1 MDKFTYADEDLS
13 GIIYSYSADGLSKHL
28 AGKHDQSSH
37 GRKGSGSSFV
47 KPNLNDYDR
56 FRKDPVAFEKA
67 MNELHFAFDPTIN
80 ITDQVGIGFTESRF
94 GFYSIPATLDSAT
107 PQFKV
112 VEAQQELDLKKLDKD
127 ANEFIE
133 KNPISVFT
141 NEDSLELI
149 IEEGSFATV
158 HETGTKSWDYTGY
171 RTQYERVA
179 FGYDDST
186 PATQRPVYG
195 AVRPA
200 EIAQFQS
207 GSLIGN
213 YGSIEVV
220 LKPETKSRATFT
232 IGDSLD
238 TFQKPFPLGGQVA
251 RTMNLAGQAANA
263 RSPRFGGDKGNMFD
277 SPKWHE
283 TKYVEAQ
290 VHGGVKVSDID
301 KVIIHSGFYGEAI
314 LDTLDEAGIPYEIA
328 GEIESD

>member
-1 MDKFTYADEDLS
+1 MTSRYLHSDLDLV
-13 GIIYSYSADGLSKHL
+13 GITITKPKIEKHL

-47 KPNLNDYDR
+47 KPNLNDYEK
-56 FRKDPVAFEKA
+56 FRKDPAAFEKA

-80 ITDQVGIGFTESRF
+80 ITDQVGIDFTASRF
-94 GFYSIPATLDSAT
+94 GFYSLPAALDST
-107 PQFKV
+107 NPQFKII
-112 VEAQQELDLKKLDKD
+112 EARQELDFKKIDKD

-133 KNPISVFT
+133 KNPISIFT
-141 NEDSLELI
+141 NEDALESILD
-149 IEEGSFATV
+149 EGSFATV

-186 PATQRPVYG
+186 TATQRPVYG

-207 GSLIGN
+207 GSLVGN
-213 YGSIEVV
+213 YGNVEVV

-238 TFQKPFPLGGQVA
+238 TFQKPFPLGGKVA
-251 RTMNLAGQAANA
+251 RTVNLAGQAAYA
-263 RSPRFGGDKGNMFD
+263 RSSRYGGDKGNMFD

-314 LDTLDEAGIPYEIA
+314 VDTLDEMGIPYEIA